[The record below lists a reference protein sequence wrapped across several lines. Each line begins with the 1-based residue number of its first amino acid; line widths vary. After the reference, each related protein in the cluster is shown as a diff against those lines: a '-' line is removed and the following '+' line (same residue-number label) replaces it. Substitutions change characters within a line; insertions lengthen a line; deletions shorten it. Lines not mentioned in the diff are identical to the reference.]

1 MYISSLECSDFR
13 NFEQL
18 KIEFSEGINIFYG
31 NNAQGKTNLLEA
43 MFLISTTKSHRGVK
57 DRDLIR
63 FEKDEA
69 HIKTILYKGDIDYR
83 VDMHL
88 RKSKSKG
95 IAING
100 TRLKRASDLIGL
112 LNIILFSPEDLSI
125 IKNGP
130 AERRRFLDIELCQLE
145 KNYLNDLTRYTKSV
159 EQRNKLLRA
168 IEQNPGIESTLD
180 IWDEQLI
187 LNGAKI
193 IERRKKFI
201 EEMNEII
208 PSIHE
213 QLTGGR
219 EKLKLKYLPNVEA
232 EELKNKLKNHRKID
246 IFQKMTTVGP
256 HRDDFEFEG
265 EIDYRR
271 FGSQGQQRTCALS
284 LKLAE
289 IEIVRKMTGENPV
302 LMLDDVLSELD
313 VHRQND
319 LMKTIGGLQ
328 TFITCTGLEEF
339 VNGRFSMDR
348 VYRVENGTVS
358 WENR

>member
-88 RKSKSKG
+88 RKSRSKG

-145 KNYLNDLTRYTKSV
+145 KNYLNT
-159 EQRNKLLRA
+159 
-168 IEQNPGIESTLD
+168 
-180 IWDEQLI
+180 
-187 LNGAKI
+187 
-193 IERRKKFI
+193 
-201 EEMNEII
+201 
-208 PSIHE
+208 
-213 QLTGGR
+213 
-219 EKLKLKYLPNVEA
+219 
-232 EELKNKLKNHRKID
+232 
-246 IFQKMTTVGP
+246 
-256 HRDDFEFEG
+256 
-265 EIDYRR
+265 
-271 FGSQGQQRTCALS
+271 
-284 LKLAE
+284 
-289 IEIVRKMTGENPV
+289 
-302 LMLDDVLSELD
+302 
-313 VHRQND
+313 
-319 LMKTIGGLQ
+319 
-328 TFITCTGLEEF
+328 
-339 VNGRFSMDR
+339 
-348 VYRVENGTVS
+348 
-358 WENR
+358 